1 MFGFVQNGGLNR
13 VSGGL
18 CVRGKSLFFRFLFCN
33 IVSVV
38 RRRVFF
44 SVAGVRDFSFLFL
57 KRGFKSVCSKKKK

>member
-18 CVRGKSLFFRFLFCN
+18 CVRGKYLFFRFLFCN

-44 SVAGVRDFSFLFL
+44 FGCR
-57 KRGFKSVCSKKKK
+57 CSGLRFVVFEEWF